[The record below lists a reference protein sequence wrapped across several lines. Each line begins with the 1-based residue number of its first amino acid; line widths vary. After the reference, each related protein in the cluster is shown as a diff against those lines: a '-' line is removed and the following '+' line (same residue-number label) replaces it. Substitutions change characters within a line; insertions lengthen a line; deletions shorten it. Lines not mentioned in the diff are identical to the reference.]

1 MCFPSLPFC
10 DEKHINVIC
19 YNTIFCTVVQAF
31 CPQTVYKTGKI
42 RVCGAMKSPVGT
54 LSDGTVLHQ
63 QDGGTKSRQVPIWEK
78 SNLTL
83 EEAAAYSGIG
93 INKLRSLSD
102 KEHCQFV
109 LWVGSK
115 RLIKRRKLDEY
126 TERMYSL

>member
-1 MCFPSLPFC
+1 M
-10 DEKHINVIC
+10 DESERKLEKLAGTQHC
-19 YNTIFCTVVQAF
+19 YKERKM
-31 CPQTVYKTGKI
+31 P
-42 RVCGAMKSPVGT
+42 MK
-54 LSDGTVLHQ
+54 D
-63 QDGGTKSRQVPIWEK
+63 VPIWEK

-102 KEHCQFV
+102 HEQCQFV